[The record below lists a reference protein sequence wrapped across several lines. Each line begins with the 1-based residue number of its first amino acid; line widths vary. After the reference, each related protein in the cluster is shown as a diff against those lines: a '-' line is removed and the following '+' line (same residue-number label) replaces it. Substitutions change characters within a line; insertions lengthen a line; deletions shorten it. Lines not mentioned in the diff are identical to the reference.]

1 MNKIVVSDTTAITHL
16 AKIGALD
23 LLQKLYM
30 EILIPEAVFSE
41 LSQVKKTQPG
51 ALQVLNSK
59 WIKVVKIKNQTVVAK
74 LTKHLDLGESEA
86 IALSMELQSD
96 VLIIDEVA
104 GRSVAKKL
112 GRNIIGMVG
121 VLLEAK
127 KKGYIASVR
136 PYLDKLRAT
145 GFRLGEEVYQLAL
158 KLSQE
163 SQAK

>member
-23 LLQKLYM
+23 LLRKLYV
-30 EILIPEAVFSE
+30 EILIPEAVLSE
-41 LSQVKKTQPG
+41 LSKVKTTQPG

-59 WIKVVKIKNQTVVAK
+59 WIKVVKIKNQNIVSK
-74 LTKHLDLGESEA
+74 LTKHLDIGESEA
-86 IALSMELQSD
+86 IALSIELQSD

-104 GRSVAKKL
+104 GRNIAKKL

-127 KKGYIASVR
+127 KKGYIQSIK

-145 GFRLGEEVYQLAL
+145 GFLLGEDIYQLAL

-163 SQAK
+163 VKIK